1 MKKIL
6 AILIVA
12 MFVLAGVSALAEN
25 GTLTLASNY
34 AFAPYVYVDD
44 ENSEY
49 TGIDVQIAK
58 VVLGEMGYDIQYEDM
73 EFGAIVIGVQKGKY
87 DIGCGAITITE
98 ERKANVDFSIP
109 YESAV
114 QQVVVKADS
123 ELNTMEAVRAAADT
137 ILVGVQQDTTGQF
150 YVEDD
155 LCAANP
161 SNCKPYKTAADA
173 VQALKS
179 GQIDVVVVDDGP
191 AQEFL
196 AEDDTLIMFVSDCAP
211 EEYGFCFAKGSELLE
226 PFNEVLQA
234 KIDDGTV
241 AAIFEQFKSAEED
254 AE

>member
-58 VVLGEMGYDIQYEDM
+58 VVLGEMGYDIQCEDM
-73 EFGAIVIGVQKGKY
+73 EFGAIVIGVQNGKY

-98 ERKANVDFSIP
+98 ERKQNVDFSIP

-114 QQVVVKADS
+114 QQVVVLADS
-123 ELNTMEAVRAAADT
+123 ELADMAAVRAAADG
-137 ILVGVQQDTTGQF
+137 ILVGVQQDTTGHY
-150 YVEDD
+150 YVADN
-155 LCAANP
+155 LCAGNP
-161 SNCKPYKTAADA
+161 DNCQPFATAADA
-173 VQALKS
+173 IQALKS
-179 GQIDVVVVDDGP
+179 GRIDVVVVDDGV
-191 AQEFL
+191 AKEFL
-196 AEDDTLIMFVSDCAP
+196 ADDDSLMMFVSDCPP
-211 EEYGFCFAKGSELLE
+211 EEYGFCFAQGNPLLE
-226 PFNEVLQA
+226 EFNTVLQA
-234 KIDDGTV
+234 KLDDGSV
-241 AAIFEQFKSAEED
+241 AAIFAEFKSD